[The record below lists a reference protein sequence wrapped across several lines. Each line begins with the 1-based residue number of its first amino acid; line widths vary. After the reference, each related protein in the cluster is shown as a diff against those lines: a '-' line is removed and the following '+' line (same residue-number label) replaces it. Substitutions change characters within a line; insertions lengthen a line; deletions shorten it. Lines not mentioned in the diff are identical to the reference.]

1 MSSDPT
7 STKSRIQR
15 YVEAATTGDD
25 VALRACFAP
34 DATWWV
40 AGALPYSGTW
50 SGPEAIV
57 GEFLTQARSR
67 LVPESVQMELL
78 SLTAEDETAVL
89 EWSTTART
97 VGGHDYANAY
107 IARFT
112 VREGLITE
120 VREYFDTDRASVL
133 FA

>member
-1 MSSDPT
+1 MNPATT
-7 STKSRIQR
+7 STKSRIQS
-15 YVEAATTGDD
+15 YVEAAMTGDD
-25 VALRACFAP
+25 AALRACFAP

-50 SGPEAIV
+50 RGPEAIV
-57 GEFLTQARSR
+57 GEFLTEARSR
-67 LVPESVQMELL
+67 LVPETVQMELL

-97 VGGHDYANAY
+97 VGGRDYTNAY

-112 VREGLITE
+112 VGEGLITA
-120 VREYFDTDRASVL
+120 VREYFDTERASVL
-133 FA
+133 YA